1 LGGAAG
7 RWRDLGG
14 HRAACVIPGGG
25 SRTRSKVSSRPGRL
39 SLFLLLFSK
48 GPLMASTNLSLTS
61 QVLTNIATLVTQA
74 EAQTR
79 IAPGGAQFYEAII
92 TGYALG
98 AGQRIGQL

>member
-1 LGGAAG
+1 
-7 RWRDLGG
+7 
-14 HRAACVIPGGG
+14 
-25 SRTRSKVSSRPGRL
+25 
-39 SLFLLLFSK
+39 
-48 GPLMASTNLSLTS
+48 MASTNLSLFSPQRTRMGVVLGNGQARVTRREIEQGAAQAEVAAQAEQARAFLTS

>member
-1 LGGAAG
+1 AEVAAQAEQA
-7 RWRDLGG
+7 
-14 HRAACVIPGGG
+14 RA
-25 SRTRSKVSSRPGRL
+25 
-39 SLFLLLFSK
+39 F
-48 GPLMASTNLSLTS
+48 LTS

>member
-1 LGGAAG
+1 
-7 RWRDLGG
+7 
-14 HRAACVIPGGG
+14 
-25 SRTRSKVSSRPGRL
+25 
-39 SLFLLLFSK
+39 
-48 GPLMASTNLSLTS
+48 MASTNLSLFSPQRTRMGVVLGNGQARVTRREIEQGGAQAEVAAQAEQARAFLTS